1 MTKATETGRGRLR
14 ATKARRRGATTP
26 RGAAPS
32 ASAADPATAASLK
45 LWITLA
51 RAYQSVAEL
60 ARIDIGRHGLSVGE
74 FAVLEA
80 LHSKG
85 EMLLGDVQRKVLVS
99 SGGITFLMNR
109 LVKRGLVERRAC
121 AADGRARYAAL
132 TSKGAALMRSI
143 FPGHARAIR
152 SAMSGLS
159 VAEQKTVTKALRR
172 LGFAAAALAAGHPT
186 CREGIGGD

>member
-1 MTKATETGRGRLR
+1 MAT
-14 ATKARRRGATTP
+14 
-26 RGAAPS
+26 
-32 ASAADPATAASLK
+32 SLK
-45 LWITLA
+45 LWVTLA

-99 SGGITFLMNR
+99 SGGITFLVNR

-132 TSKGAALMRSI
+132 TSKGATLMRSV
-143 FPGHARAIR
+143 FPGHARAI
-152 SAMSGLS
+152 SDAMSGLA
-159 VAEQKTVTKALRR
+159 VAEQKALTKALRR
-172 LGFAAAALAAGHPT
+172 LGLAAAARAACHPT